1 MAHSIRILQKIN
13 PNSINKLI
21 EDQFKG
27 FTISDHYHIKSEVIL
42 TRDIFSRTELGEIPL
57 LSCEIDQANSSN
69 FFIRNGSLQIP
80 IGLSKEVIEKL
91 ANKNITTIKELM
103 LDQKP
108 KLEQGTNGDFYE
120 IYTFI
125 AMIEKELKK

>member
-1 MAHSIRILQKIN
+1 
-13 PNSINKLI
+13 
-21 EDQFKG
+21 
-27 FTISDHYHIKSEVIL
+27 
-42 TRDIFSRTELGEIPL
+42 
-57 LSCEIDQANSSN
+57 
-69 FFIRNGSLQIP
+69 
-80 IGLSKEVIEKL
+80 LSKEVIEKL

-125 AMIEKELKK
+125 AMIEKALKK

>member
-27 FTISDHYHIKSEVIL
+27 FIISDHYHIKSEVIL

-125 AMIEKELKK
+125 AMIEKALKK

>member
-91 ANKNITTIKELM
+91 ANKNITTIRELM

-108 KLEQGTNGDFYE
+108 
-120 IYTFI
+120 
-125 AMIEKELKK
+125 